1 MKGLILSIIVISGL
15 SVLASNAFAESLFYG
30 SSSFERLHS
39 MTPGMSSG
47 FEIKIQYTAGLYQI
61 GKLSPVFDV
70 SPKDAASYVQIKANP
85 LDGLSRNDVGRIQ
98 GTMSVDSQIQHD
110 KIFVTVSFD
119 GLDSYGNT
127 YRSAWTDSATVD
139 VKRAAPSENMT
150 YSQFLDFCSI
160 HDPTLWESMSIGE
173 RQLSNLCGLPN
184 IGERQW
190 AWLNGTALDWRN
202 FAQKSAEEYAADIPL
217 YKEQGISDT
226 LVVRTAVS
234 GRDSFPPPM
243 TGGISF
249 SYGDSGK
256 ISHYSSRI
264 VVGLEGIDETKYE
277 PFECKHPVSGASI
290 GRPLDL
296 QYDITGG
303 VLLDLCKNDDT
314 NSVIAKVD
322 AGYGGEMTLTVPK
335 KVVYSLTST
344 DCADDSEL
352 IILVNNEETLATKS
366 VHDKKDNVIT
376 VTFPKGHHTIEFIG
390 ASIMPDPSPVQYC
403 GVVMGFDSLYLPPK
417 FQVERGMKPDRV
429 KCNDGLV
436 LVTKSSDSSPACIT
450 LETKQV
456 LVERGWAKE
465 LSYDV
470 QISGQDAQK
479 ICDVLKWSCTAD
491 QTFWGIKIGDKIT
504 VEQQFDGKTYRFEL
518 SPSEF
523 CYHWE
528 GAGVSLCRTDYPTV
542 TISSLHD
549 PRPDALILEIGVNNT
564 VYWKNESDV
573 PVTLASEDGR
583 WSTGV
588 ILPNDGKTI
597 TFNQTAFYEYRGL
610 PHAAINGRIAII
622 SDETGSLPISERLQ
636 IAREIIKVDMG
647 NPITGIGV
655 GNAGNV
661 LAVTIHEDELKNNQ
675 DAESYYKKRY
685 SEMIPFD
692 VPIRISFGHAS
703 PD

>member
-47 FEIKIQYTAGLYQI
+47 FEIKIQYTAGPYQI

-98 GTMSVDSQIQHD
+98 GTMSVDSQIPHD

-127 YRSAWTDSATVD
+127 YRSAWADSATVD
-139 VKRAAPSENMT
+139 VNRAAPSENMT

-160 HDPTLWESMSIGE
+160 HDPPLWESMSIGE

-190 AWLNGTALDWRN
+190 AWLNGTALDWES
-202 FAQKSAEEYAADIPL
+202 FAKNASESYAYKIPEFTSGGMKGTL
-217 YKEQGISDT
+217 RVDSFVSD
-226 LVVRTAVS
+226 
-234 GRDSFPPPM
+234 RDSFPPPM
-243 TGGISF
+243 VAMISF
-249 SYGDSGK
+249 DYEKLSQVIHYDAKFTICIDGKLIPQDGFIECSDEYVQYDFTKEEPFSVPKLAKKIPLPEHTRQQMSDWCQNSPKWASVDKQFWDVVPVRLVSNTDEFQSLQGIKDSFVISSNVEHYTCPPTVWASGTFASEDGK
-256 ISHYSSRI
+256 NHRFA
-264 VVGLEGIDETKYE
+264 LEYDAGFFRYAIDEIR
-277 PFECKHPVSGASI
+277 CK
-290 GRPLDL
+290 
-296 QYDITGG
+296 GG
-303 VLLDLCKNDDT
+303 
-314 NSVIAKVD
+314 
-322 AGYGGEMTLTVPK
+322 LTVVIK
-335 KVVYSLTST
+335 S
-344 DCADDSEL
+344 ADGSFAC
-352 IILVNNEETLATKS
+352 V
-366 VHDKKDNVIT
+366 
-376 VTFPKGHHTIEFIG
+376 
-390 ASIMPDPSPVQYC
+390 
-403 GVVMGFDSLYLPPK
+403 
-417 FQVERGMKPDRV
+417 KP
-429 KCNDGLV
+429 
-436 LVTKSSDSSPACIT
+436 
-450 LETKQV
+450 ETKQK
-456 LVERGWAKE
+456 LIERGWAIPSA
-465 LSYDV
+465 SYV
-470 QISGQDAQK
+470 LVSGKAAQM
-479 ICDVLKWSCTAD
+479 ICSVLDWNCPAD
-491 QTFWGIKIGDKIT
+491 QTFRGTKTGDVIN
-504 VEQQFDGKTYRFEL
+504 VQQQLDGKKYHFEFF
-518 SPSEF
+518 PGEF

-597 TFNQTAFYEYRGL
+597 TFNQTAFYEYRGI

-655 GNAGNV
+655 GNADNV
-661 LAVTIHEDELKNNQ
+661 LAITIHEDELKNNQ
-675 DAESYYKKRY
+675 DAESYYEKRY

-692 VPIRISFGHAS
+692 IPIRISFGHAS